1 MDLRTEKAR
10 FTTWIFPVDFQ
21 ELLEEIYSRESDNPS
36 CDETYDRFLR
46 NDKRSVFFLI
56 SAHWQHLLEQKNI

>member
-1 MDLRTEKAR
+1 MDLRAEKAR

-21 ELLEEIYSRESDNPS
+21 ELLEEIYSRESDSPS

-46 NDKRSVFFLI
+46 NDKRSVLCFYWCSLTAFVGT
-56 SAHWQHLLEQKNI
+56 KNI